1 MFEQEIVRKKH
12 LKILYLKL
20 KKEIKLELEKIR
32 KEIEGKITIE
42 REKLRNELVKWVLG
56 TFLAQTIV
64 IIISIIALVITLLTI
79 KL

>member
-32 KEIEGKITIE
+32 KEIEGKITT
-42 REKLRNELVKWVLG
+42 KWVLG
-56 TFLAQTIV
+56 TFLAQRI
-64 IIISIIALVITLLTI
+64 ITLLTI

>member
-1 MFEQEIVRKKH
+1 MSEQEIVRKKH